1 MLRRGFTPI
10 FIIFLGLLVLSR
22 HITGA
27 PGAQVE
33 IFRNLVVNKA
43 VEKQIERTQLP
54 LIDPSQQDC
63 GIHGSSINKQ
73 THFENKSSYKKYVSP
88 DKNLSYKQIP
98 QLAENNYHSA
108 SFTQFW
114 LFSTLPQVIHANDP
128 PHFTSPQTHSV
139 HSPLTIGDR
148 DYLYETKSCTD
159 NRGVCINCIRP

>member
-73 THFENKSSYKKYVSP
+73 THFENKTSYKKYVSP
-88 DKNLSYKQIP
+88 EKILNYKSVP
-98 QLAENNYHSA
+98 ELAQSNYQST
-108 SFTQFW
+108 SFSQFW
-114 LFSTLPQVIHANDP
+114 LFSSLPQVIHAQSP
-128 PHFTSPQTHSV
+128 PRITSPQTHSLN
-139 HSPLTIGDR
+139 SPITTGDH
-148 DYLYETKSCTD
+148 DYSYKTKSCSD
-159 NRGVCINCIRP
+159 SRGVCINCIRP